1 MMSYKLDADF
11 KLFFFFLNFILY
23 ELSQTRLLTLQIFSS
38 WVSDLSNLLQSP
50 FRNEFKV
57 WRSDVVLVISP
68 IDVISWNQSVHLE
81 NLEYQCFYEDY
92 AVKWVL
98 YICANVRKR
107 HEEAEKFSVL
117 SSTNILTLMSLTSVW
132 ILAGK

>member
-1 MMSYKLDADF
+1 M
-11 KLFFFFLNFILY
+11 NFHK
-23 ELSQTRLLTLQIFSS
+23 LLTLQIFSS

-50 FRNEFKV
+50 FQNEFKV

-98 YICANVRKR
+98 YICANVRER